1 MSLTQL
7 IFSLVD
13 EWTGVRR
20 ENSEPCRVISTGRFL
35 WSQRQGNRCQSLTEV
50 NREQKL
56 AHVIQSH
63 RRATVAQIAE
73 NLMMDGCLTF
83 WCMTHTSQHAHA
95 EASTHPAVRLLR
107 SFFIQVNREKLDTVT
122 HVFMPSELDSCDSF
136 TQAMACTIP
145 I

>member
-13 EWTGVRR
+13 EWTEYVVKTASFSGL
-20 ENSEPCRVISTGRFL
+20 ISTGRFL

-83 WCMTHTSQHAHA
+83 WCMTHTSQHSHA

-122 HVFMPSELDSCDSF
+122 HVFMPSKLDSCDSF